1 MSDTRFIAFYSY
13 KGGVGRSLA
22 LANLA
27 YLLAYEGRKVLILD
41 LDLEAPGQHQTALF
55 REAIVTDRQQVKGFL
70 DLVLSYQEHHDQAD
84 KAKDPAETF
93 SWNIQKYM
101 RRSIIFDQRISAKTG
116 NNAESNAIEDNT
128 GIAGGS
134 LWLMP
139 AAGDFGEK
147 YQNNL
152 NQLNWEIFYSKY
164 AGAAFFDAL
173 KWLLREQVFDD
184 VLIDSRTGFSDIFY
198 ASIFILAETI
208 VCVSS
213 WNRQSI
219 EGIAAAVRI
228 LQDPSNQEK
237 YGEKRI
243 LLVGSPLPPLLEKEI
258 KAREIKIL
266 DEWPEFKQWHLTL
279 PYVPHLALEE
289 LILTMESESPKRST
303 SPYVQ
308 KILELY
314 RLLEGQEV
322 VSAVI
327 PPDEVRINPFPAIRV
342 EYWSESQ
349 VVNYFVDPGG
359 KIRFALEDF
368 MPTVVF
374 GSRGTGK
381 TMLARWFS
389 FETQVYRLRKSAQ
402 QLGPDNISRIG
413 LWFRLDINLL
423 RVFNEDNKELRKIF
437 DLLFGQFLDILIL
450 RKALGALDEL
460 GGLEAWCDPAKLFS
474 VLTREMGE
482 KHKEL
487 DYAAMEEIIE
497 DKLASIR
504 AYINNPDIRNRPYI
518 VQGNILLKLLVE
530 ELLDHGCFKPRHYF
544 AIFIDEYENF
554 CSYQQRIVNTRLKQ
568 VKESDRVTYKLLA
581 RNDGIHTYETM
592 AENQELEET
601 YDLRIYKLDEGLEYK
616 SFFKNISDI
625 VTRHL
630 ENSYFFKRRGYTNP
644 EELFDALSLEDEA
657 FSISKRRSNKPL
669 KDWLAKNYQYEDTK
683 KLLLWMDNETNLLRQ
698 AVAVVL
704 LNQGKTADDVVNE
717 FKNDSSRARDW
728 YHNYSMGTLYWLCSL
743 YRNTK
748 SYNGFNQ
755 IVGIAGN
762 NTRVALDLCYIIIE
776 KWLATEDGHKLP
788 ISTKIQDFAIHDQAE
803 TYFRQLEVKGQNADQ
818 VHRFVERL
826 GRLLEIIHKSPR
838 QSEPEINHFK
848 IIGKLDDES
857 KKFLK
862 CCRAEAV
869 LRWLPGNKTKKLADE
884 HKDAWQL
891 NPRYAPNFNI
901 SWRRKKCM
909 DISVSEF
916 KTMYSGSDAKWKTLV
931 SKFEKKYRML
941 SRGKD
946 ALRLQKRLPI

>member
-55 REAIVTDRQQVKGFL
+55 REAIKTDRQPVKGFL
-70 DLVLSYQEHHDQAD
+70 DLVLAYQKYHDLAD
-84 KAKDPAETF
+84 NAKDPTKFF
-93 SWNIQKYM
+93 SWDIQNYM
-101 RRSIIFDQRISAKTG
+101 RRSSIFDQRISAQGGDNAENNAIDVKTG
-116 NNAESNAIEDNT
+116 T
-128 GIAGGS
+128 AGGS

-152 NQLNWEIFYSKY
+152 NQLNWDIFYSKY

-173 KWLLREQVFDD
+173 KWLLREQGFDD
-184 VLIDSRTGFSDIFY
+184 VLIDSRTGFSDVFY
-198 ASIFILAETI
+198 ASTFILAETI

-219 EGIAAAVRI
+219 EGTAAAVRT

-243 LLVGSPLPPLLEKEI
+243 LLVGSPLPPLRELET
-258 KAREIKIL
+258 KAREIRIH
-266 DEWPEFKQWHLTL
+266 DEWSEFKQWHLTL

-289 LILTMESESPKRST
+289 HILTMESESPKRST
-303 SPYVQ
+303 DLYVQ
-308 KILELY
+308 GILHLWE
-314 RLLEGQEV
+314 LLEGQEEV
-322 VSAVI
+322 TAVT
-327 PPDEVRINPFPAIRV
+327 PPDEIRINPFPAIRV

-349 VVNYFVDPGG
+349 VVNYFVDPGDN
-359 KIRFALEDF
+359 IRFALEDF

-389 FETQVYRLRKSAQ
+389 FETQAYKLSKSAQ
-402 QLGPDNISRIG
+402 QLGPDTISRIG
-413 LWFRLDINLL
+413 LWFRLDIDLL
-423 RVFNEDNKELRKIF
+423 RVFNEDNKELRKTF
-437 DLLFGQFLDILIL
+437 GRLFGQFLDILIL

-460 GGLEAWCDPAKLFS
+460 GGLEAWCDPAKLFN
-474 VLTREMGE
+474 VLTREMG
-482 KHKEL
+482 KPCKGL

-504 AYINNPDIRNRPYI
+504 AYINNPDSKNYPYI
-518 VQGNILLKLLVE
+518 VQDNILMKLLVE
-530 ELLDHGCFKPRHYF
+530 ELLDHGCFKPQHYF

-554 CSYQQRIVNTRLKQ
+554 YSYQQRIVNTRLKQ
-568 VKESDRVTYKLLA
+568 VKESDRITYKLLA
-581 RNDGIHTYETM
+581 RNDGIHTYETL

-601 YDLRIYKLDEGLEYK
+601 HDLRIYKLDEGLEYK
-616 SFFKNISDI
+616 SFFKHISDI
-625 VTRHL
+625 VVRHL
-630 ENSYFFKRRGYTNP
+630 ENSDFFKRRGYTNP
-644 EELFDALSLEDEA
+644 EDLFDTLSLEDEA
-657 FSISKRRSNKPL
+657 FSISKRRNNEPL
-669 KDWLAKNYQYEDTK
+669 QDWLAKNYQDEDTK

-748 SYNGFNQ
+748 SYNGFKQ

-762 NTRVALDLCYIIIE
+762 NTRVALDLCYTIIE
-776 KWLATEDGHKLP
+776 KWLATGDEHKLP
-788 ISTKIQDFAIHDQAE
+788 ISTNIQNSAIHDQAE
-803 TYFRQLEVKGQNADQ
+803 TYFRQLEVKGKNADQ
-818 VHRFVERL
+818 IHRFVERL
-826 GRLLEIIHKSPR
+826 GRLFEIIHKSPR

-848 IIGKLDDES
+848 INGRLDDES
-857 KKFLK
+857 NKFLK

-869 LRWLPGNKTKKLADE
+869 LRWLPGNKAKRLADE

-901 SWRRKKCM
+901 SWRRIKGM
-909 DISVSEF
+909 NLSVNEF
-916 KTMYSGSDAKWKTLV
+916 KTLYKGSDTEWGTLV
-931 SKFEKKYRML
+931 SAFEKKYRNL
-941 SRGKD
+941 SGSKNISD
-946 ALRLQKRLPI
+946 SQKHFHI